1 MDGGGF
7 AVNGPASDYGGG
19 LTFSMII
26 TCVVAAS
33 GGLIFGYDVGVSG
46 GVTTMESFLRLFFPD
61 VLRKMS
67 EAKRDEY
74 CLYDSQKLTAF
85 TSSLYIAGL
94 AASLV
99 AGSLTKAVGRQAILL
114 LGGALFFV
122 GAAVNAAAVNVAMLI
137 IGRILLGFGVGFT
150 NQAWMR
156 LAQKP
161 AWYGRSGV
169 PGGGVA
175 PAVARR
181 LHDGVSVLPPHRRRR
196 GERRQLRHRP
206 PPPLGLAPLRRP
218 GGRPRRP
225 PPPRRP
231 PHPRHPQQPPPPRH
245 ARRRPRRPPPP
256 PRPAADV
263 DAELKDVARA
273 VEDARRNEEG
283 AFARILLQR
292 RYRPHLVMAFAVPL
306 FQQLTGVIVLAFF
319 SPILFQTVGFG
330 SNAALMGAVILAAV
344 DLAAILVSTFTVDRY
359 GRKVLFIL
367 GGVQMIIS
375 LTNSEQRT
383 AGCGVVD
390 NGVENRG
397 NGGAT
402 MAKPYATAVVV
413 LLCFF
418 SAAYGWSWGPL
429 GWIIPSEIFPVEIRS
444 AGQGISVAVGLGCTF
459 VQTQTFLA
467 MLCRFKFATFAYYA
481 GWVTLMTVF
490 VAAFLPETRGV
501 PLESMRSVWARHWY
515 WGRFIED
522 DRNVVEDRT

>member
-7 AVNGPASDYGGG
+7 VVNGPASDYGGG
-19 LTFSMII
+19 LTFSMIV

-33 GGLIFGYDVGVSG
+33 GGLIFGYDVGV
-46 GVTTMESFLRLFFPD
+46 
-61 VLRKMS
+61 S

-114 LGGALFFV
+114 LGGALFFA
-122 GAAVNAAAVNVAMLI
+122 GAAVNAAAVNAAPVYLAEVSPPRWRGAFTTGFQFFLLIGVVVASVVNYATARLRRW
-137 IGRILLGFGVGFT
+137 GWRLSVGLAAAPAALLLLGALLIPDTPSSLLHRGMPD
-150 NQAWMR
+150 AAR
-156 LAQKP
+156 AAL
-161 AWYGRSGV
+161 
-169 PGGGVA
+169 
-175 PAVARR
+175 RR
-181 LHDGVSVLPPHRRRR
+181 LR
-196 GERRQLRHRP
+196 G
-206 PPPLGLAPLRRP
+206 
-218 GGRPRRP
+218 
-225 PPPRRP
+225 
-231 PHPRHPQQPPPPRH
+231 
-245 ARRRPRRPPPP
+245 
-256 PRPAADV
+256 PAADV

-344 DLAAILVSTFTVDRY
+344 DLVAILVSTFTVDRY

-375 LTNSEQRT
+375 LVAVSWIM
-383 AGCGVVD
+383 GSKIG
-390 NGVENRG
+390 G

-490 VAAFLPETRGV
+490 VARFLPRPRVPSSPCGPSGRGIGTGV
-501 PLESMRSVWARHWY
+501 GSSKTIGTSWKIAPEL
-515 WGRFIED
+515 
-522 DRNVVEDRT
+522 

>member
-7 AVNGPASDYGGG
+7 VVNGPASDYGGG
-19 LTFSMII
+19 LTFSMIV

-46 GVTTMESFLRLFFPD
+46 GVTTMESFLRLFFPE

-114 LGGALFFV
+114 LGGALFFA
-122 GAAVNAAAVNVAMLI
+122 GAAVNAAAVNAAPVYLAEVSPPRWRGAFTTGFQFFLLIGVVVASVVNYATARLRRW
-137 IGRILLGFGVGFT
+137 GWRLSVGLAAAPAALLLLGALLIPDTPSSLLHRGMPD
-150 NQAWMR
+150 AAR
-156 LAQKP
+156 AAL
-161 AWYGRSGV
+161 
-169 PGGGVA
+169 
-175 PAVARR
+175 RR
-181 LHDGVSVLPPHRRRR
+181 LR
-196 GERRQLRHRP
+196 G
-206 PPPLGLAPLRRP
+206 
-218 GGRPRRP
+218 
-225 PPPRRP
+225 
-231 PHPRHPQQPPPPRH
+231 
-245 ARRRPRRPPPP
+245 
-256 PRPAADV
+256 PAADV

-344 DLAAILVSTFTVDRY
+344 DLVAILVSTFTVDRY

-375 LTNSEQRT
+375 LVAVSWIM
-383 AGCGVVD
+383 GSKIG
-390 NGVENRG
+390 G

-402 MAKPYATAVVV
+402 IAKPYATAVVV

-501 PLESMRSVWARHWY
+501 PLESMRSIWARHWY